1 MTAIFLASAATL
13 ARLGWISPMASNRFA
28 SPIRSPSLFPKNA
41 DDPAVEVRQRAEG
54 EGGDEIACMDHQT
67 GPGFVEKRDSPFD
80 IRDVVVA
87 VGHDAEF
94 HFDSLCFRFQDP
106 GNRKAKQVWA
116 MEKEERKGPMNYFQ
130 LQERGSNVRTEL
142 LAGCTTF
149 LTMCYI
155 IFVNPL
161 ILAGTGMDT
170 GAVLVATCLAAAFGS
185 AVMGLY
191 ANYPIALAPGMG
203 LNAYFAAV
211 AVGTLGLPWQAALGA
226 VFCSGV
232 LMLVLSVLPVRE
244 WVVNSIPRSQK
255 MAIAAGIGFFL
266 VVIGLRNAGVVVAD
280 EATLVGLGDLIQ
292 WTVALAA
299 LGFMGI
305 VALEHRQVPG
315 SVVICILAAA
325 AAGWV
330 GGLSPAPESVVSAPP
345 SLAPTAF
352 ALDIAAALEI
362 GLIAIVFAFL
372 MVDLFDTSGTLVAV
386 LNEAGLTDKDGRVPG
401 LRRAL
406 VADSSATMVGA
417 LVGTSTTTSYIES
430 AAGVR
435 AGGRTGL
442 TALVVSGLF
451 LVALVFAPVA
461 TAIPAYATAPAIIFV
476 GCVMARALRHVEWDD
491 LTEGVPAIVTAIV
504 MPFTYSIATGIGL
517 GFISYT
523 VIKLLVGRR
532 RDLNLA
538 VVTVAVLFAI
548 RFAVS

>member
-1 MTAIFLASAATL
+1 MS
-13 ARLGWISPMASNRFA
+13 
-28 SPIRSPSLFPKNA
+28 
-41 DDPAVEVRQRAEG
+41 
-54 EGGDEIACMDHQT
+54 C
-67 GPGFVEKRDSPFD
+67 
-80 IRDVVVA
+80 
-87 VGHDAEF
+87 
-94 HFDSLCFRFQDP
+94 
-106 GNRKAKQVWA
+106 
-116 MEKEERKGPMNYFQ
+116 FQ

-161 ILAGTGMDT
+161 ILAGTGMDP

-266 VVIGLRNAGVVVAD
+266 VVIGLRNAGVVVAN

-305 VALEHRQVPG
+305 VALEHRKVPG
-315 SVVICILAAA
+315 SVVICILAASL
-325 AAGWV
+325 AGWV

-352 ALDIAAALEI
+352 QLDIAAALEV
-362 GLIAIVFAFL
+362 GLLAIVFAFL

-386 LNEAGLTDKDGRVPG
+386 LNEAGLTDRDGRVPG

-417 LVGTSTTTSYIES
+417 LAGTSTATSYIES

-442 TALVVSGLF
+442 TALVVAGLF

-461 TAIPAYATAPAIIFV
+461 AAIPGYATAPAIIFV

-491 LTEGVPAIVTAIV
+491 LTEGVPAIVTAIA

-517 GFISYT
+517 GFISYA
-523 VIKLLVGRR
+523 VIKLLAGRR

-538 VVTVAVLFAI
+538 VAAVAVLFAI

>member
-1 MTAIFLASAATL
+1 MS
-13 ARLGWISPMASNRFA
+13 
-28 SPIRSPSLFPKNA
+28 
-41 DDPAVEVRQRAEG
+41 
-54 EGGDEIACMDHQT
+54 C
-67 GPGFVEKRDSPFD
+67 
-80 IRDVVVA
+80 
-87 VGHDAEF
+87 
-94 HFDSLCFRFQDP
+94 
-106 GNRKAKQVWA
+106 
-116 MEKEERKGPMNYFQ
+116 FQ

-161 ILAGTGMDT
+161 ILAGTGMDP

-266 VVIGLRNAGVVVAD
+266 VVIGLRNAGVVVAN
-280 EATLVGLGDLIQ
+280 EATLVGLGDLVQ

-305 VALEHRQVPG
+305 VALEHRKVPG

-325 AAGWV
+325 VAGWV

-352 ALDIAAALEI
+352 QLDIAAALEV
-362 GLIAIVFAFL
+362 GLLAIVFAFL

-386 LNEAGLTDKDGRVPG
+386 LNEAGLTDRDGRVPG

-417 LVGTSTTTSYIES
+417 LAGTSTATSYIES

-442 TALVVSGLF
+442 TALVVAGLF

-461 TAIPAYATAPAIIFV
+461 TAIPGYATAPAIIFV

-491 LTEGVPAIVTAIV
+491 LTEGVPAIVTAIA

-517 GFISYT
+517 GFISYA
-523 VIKLLVGRR
+523 VIKLLAGRR

-538 VVTVAVLFAI
+538 VATVAVLFAI